1 MIPLSPFLSCGI
13 SLVKESI
20 ITECKEVLSHRVT
33 PTPPSTNL
41 KSQGLLQLLLLFV
54 VTACTGSGVKRFFYG
69 GATDAASSI
78 VQDCRTGRAV
88 FVHRH
93 APDATKAASTMLRV
107 TNYLRPPT
115 HTHRTEIDRM
125 PMDMR

>member
-1 MIPLSPFLSCGI
+1 MSVSSSDSPTS
-13 SLVKESI
+13 
-20 ITECKEVLSHRVT
+20 
-33 PTPPSTNL
+33 PPTNL

-93 APDATKAASTMLRV
+93 APDATEAASTMLRV

-115 HTHRTEIDRM
+115 HTHTHRTEIDRIL
-125 PMDMR
+125 MDMRW